1 MSAEEKLA
9 AAEALTR
16 VLARTTGSAEHP
28 SGLARV
34 TATAGGELVA
44 LDLHPAALAR
54 GPQAVGALVVETAA
68 LATGVAVQRS
78 YDELAKSL
86 GDGVAMAV
94 EAFAGPPPFARAARP
109 PAAAG
114 PAAPVPAAPVPAA
127 SGPAASGPVPP
138 GPVAPG
144 PFSRRPRPSPPA
156 RHRGDPGEVD
166 DDDYF
171 ADPFRGQRQ

>member
-109 PAAAG
+109 PAAA
-114 PAAPVPAAPVPAA
+114 APVA

-156 RHRGDPGEVD
+156 RHRGEPGEVD

>member
-54 GPQAVGALVVETAA
+54 GPRAVGALVVETAA
-68 LATGVAVQRS
+68 LATDVAVQRS

-94 EAFAGPPPFARAARP
+94 EAFAGPPPFARAA
-109 PAAAG
+109 AVA
-114 PAAPVPAAPVPAA
+114 PAAP
-127 SGPAASGPVPP
+127 GQ
-138 GPVAPG
+138 VAPG
-144 PFSRRPRPSPPA
+144 QAAPEQPSSGHPRTGPVRRPPWAGQRPPQRP
-156 RHRGDPGEVD
+156 RTRPEPGEVD

-171 ADPFRGQRQ
+171 ADPFRCQRQ

>member
-94 EAFAGPPPFARAARP
+94 EAFAGPPPFALAARP
-109 PAAAG
+109 PAAA
-114 PAAPVPAAPVPAA
+114 VPAAAAPAA
-127 SGPAASGPVPP
+127 SGPAAPGPVPP
-138 GPVAPG
+138 GPVAHG

-156 RHRGDPGEVD
+156 RHLRDPGGVD